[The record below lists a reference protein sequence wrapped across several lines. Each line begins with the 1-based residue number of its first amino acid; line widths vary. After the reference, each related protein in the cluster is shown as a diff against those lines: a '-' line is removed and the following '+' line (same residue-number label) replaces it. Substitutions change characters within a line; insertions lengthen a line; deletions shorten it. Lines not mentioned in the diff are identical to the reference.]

1 MTKNKIIIDT
11 GPLLEYFKLI
21 IKAHYKRLTTSKKNR
36 LIQFLELFKGKTL
49 IIVPQ
54 IMAEIYSLLKRDV
67 NDSKSQLQNWL
78 EILENPHL
86 MNLLENYIQKGD
98 ILKDNKYREFGFADI
113 ALLKSLNEQSF
124 LLTLD
129 FSLVQYCRHQGFEA
143 YHLEELFF

>member
-21 IKAHYKRLTTSKKNR
+21 VEDHYNRLTTSKRNR
-36 LIQFLELFKGKTL
+36 LVQFLELFKGKTL

-54 IMAEIYSLLKRDV
+54 IMAEIYSLLKRDA
-67 NDSKSQLQNWL
+67 NDSESQLQNWL

-86 MNLLENYIQKGD
+86 MNLFENYIEKGD
-98 ILKDNKYREFGFADI
+98 ILKDKKYREFGFTDI
-113 ALLKSLNEQSF
+113 ALLKNLNEQNF

-129 FSLVQYCRHQGFEA
+129 FSLAKYCKYKGFEA
-143 YHLEELFF
+143 YHLEEVFF